1 VPPRLSRRARA
12 LALVGPSLLFLLA
25 LLGTEV
31 VVRWRLPFVSSLE
44 AFVRSPRQRADF
56 TDRRSISIFEGDP
69 LLFWKLKPSLRDVIW
84 DFTLVSTN
92 PQGLRG
98 ERPLRPKHPGSV
110 RLVFLGDS
118 VTFGYRVPVVFA
130 DHPDRYDASARPYP
144 WLIEERLRKA
154 HPDREIE
161 AVILAVPGYSS
172 HQGRLWLERDIA
184 TLRPDLVTVCFG
196 WNDVGLRSDPD
207 SRVMRAGW
215 PRVAARRILAS
226 SQALVHASL
235 WWERRS
241 RSGLPPPMT
250 PVMRVSHE
258 EYVENHLVIADICR
272 AQRTQV
278 LVMGPVYRDALTF
291 PEEAARLAGHRRA
304 LAEGMRAAG
313 VPYLEI
319 PALTEAAYPETMS
332 LFGELIHPNAEGH
345 RRIADALLAA
355 LTRRGMLGRL
365 LSPEGR

>member
-1 VPPRLSRRARA
+1 MPPRLSRQARA

-25 LLGTEV
+25 LLGTEA

-56 TDRRSISIFEGDP
+56 TDRRSVSIFQGDP
-69 LLFWKLKPSLRDVIW
+69 LLFWRLKPSLCDVIW

-98 ERPLRPKHPGSV
+98 ERPVGPKRPGSV

-130 DHPDRYDASARPYP
+130 DHPDRYDPSARPYP
-144 WLIEERLRKA
+144 WLIEERLREA

-184 TLRPDLVTVCFG
+184 NLQPNLVTACFG
-196 WNDVGLRSDPD
+196 WNDVGLRAAAD
-207 SRVMRAGW
+207 SQVMRAGW
-215 PRVAARRILAS
+215 PRVTARRILAN
-226 SQALVHASL
+226 SQALIHASL
-235 WWERRS
+235 WWDGRVRPGVSASSPVERVAR
-241 RSGLPPPMT
+241 G
-250 PVMRVSHE
+250 
-258 EYVENHLVIADICR
+258 EYVKNHLAIANLCR
-272 AQRTQV
+272 AHGAQV
-278 LVMGPVYRDALTF
+278 VVIGPVYRDAVTY

-304 LAEGMRAAG
+304 LAEGMRGAG

-319 PALTEAAYPETMS
+319 AALTEQAYPDTVP

-345 RRIADALLAA
+345 RRMADALLTA
-355 LTRRGMLGRL
+355 LEQGGMLDRL
-365 LSPEGR
+365 LSPGDR